1 MEKKLIP
8 YSVYL
13 PAEYVNK
20 LKDLAKERKASEL
33 IRNAV
38 MMIIDAH
45 DAYTAGYN
53 QGLEDAAQVVYDCP
67 EAQRVAVKGK
77 DLGAHLTEEIKKLAT

>member
-67 EAQRVAVKGK
+67 EAQMVAVKGK
-77 DLGAHLTEEIKKLAT
+77 DLGAHICSLINNLKQ